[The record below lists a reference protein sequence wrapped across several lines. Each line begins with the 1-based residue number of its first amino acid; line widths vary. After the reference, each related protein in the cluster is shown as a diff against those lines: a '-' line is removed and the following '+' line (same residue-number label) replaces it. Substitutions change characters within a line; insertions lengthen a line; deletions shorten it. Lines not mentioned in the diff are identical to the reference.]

1 MHPAPKA
8 FPEDMFSFPT
18 AKKTQVYHVTLSD
31 ESWDAML
38 NIGHFLLEFSNVFDD
53 SDDILHLERRFG

>member
-8 FPEDMFSFPT
+8 FPEDTFSFPR

-31 ESWDAML
+31 ESWDAMFK
-38 NIGHFLLEFSNVFDD
+38 IGHSLLEFSDV
-53 SDDILHLERRFG
+53 SDDILHLDRRFG